1 MIKFQV
7 NRHNLFQ
14 ITNRQKNNAKR
25 NTSQMNKMK
34 IKQIV
39 CLKFMK
45 TRFLKIKIP
54 HLGICN
60 KLTKEMTNK
69 LILIKLYLFIKRKV
83 DN

>member
-14 ITNRQKNNAKR
+14 ITNLQKNNAKR
-25 NTSQMNKMK
+25 NTNQMNKMK
-34 IKQIV
+34 INYIV

-45 TRFLKIKIP
+45 TQFLKIKIL
-54 HLGICN
+54 HLGICI

-69 LILIKLYLFIKRKV
+69 LILIKLYQFVKRKV